1 MLGGLCAEIR
11 EGDGERDVSRGR
23 KHVLQRGGRDV
34 MVPCN
39 GHEMQPIIQPAWP
52 PSILGK

>member
-39 GHEMQPIIQPAWP
+39 GHEMQPIIQPA
-52 PSILGK
+52 